1 MRFMVPPR
9 ILCAGNSALWLANAT
24 GVFSSRDKR
33 FLVRLSD
40 GFPKVRFHDLRH
52 TLATQLLLAG
62 VHRKIAQGRLGH
74 STIATTMDIYGHVC
88 DTMQKDAAAKIDV
101 ALRGQAASRA
111 SSRATRMKNL
121 ITH

>member
-1 MRFMVPPR
+1 VARKRNRVP
-9 ILCAGNSALWLANAT
+9 
-24 GVFSSRDKR
+24 FSSRDKR

-52 TLATQLLLAG
+52 TPATQLLLAG

-88 DTMQKDAAAKIDV
+88 DTLQKDAAAKIDV
-101 ALRGQAASRA
+101 ALRGQAAFAGKFAGNENEESYN
-111 SSRATRMKNL
+111 SLRMPG
-121 ITH
+121 